1 MSTKLR
7 NSPLLG
13 RNDPALDR
21 ELRKTARVVNALVDS
36 IGSGGGSGSAVAVTS
51 VEIDLGSVPRRDF
64 RLTITDPAVTAT
76 SKVVVWPNGTPATGR
91 GSDDWQWDGA
101 TLTAKAGAGQFTLY
115 AKFDGRV
122 VGKRNIFYQVN

>member
-1 MSTKLR
+1 MKIRT
-7 NSPLLG
+7 SPLLG

-21 ELRKTARVVNALVDS
+21 ELRKAAKVVNSLVDS
-36 IGSGGGSGSAVAVTS
+36 MGSGSTAAVTS

-101 TLTAKAGAGQFTLY
+101 TLTAQAGAGQFTLY

-122 VGKRNIFYQVN
+122 VGKRNVFYQVN

>member
-1 MSTKLR
+1 MKLR

-21 ELRKTARVVNALVDS
+21 ELRKTAKVVNALIDS
-36 IGSGGGSGSAVAVTS
+36 AGSGGGGGTVTLTQ
-51 VEIDLGSVPRRDF
+51 VEIDLGSIPRRDF
-64 RLTITDPAVTAT
+64 KLTITDPSVTVS
-76 SKVVVWPNGTPATGR
+76 SKVVAWPSGVPATGR

-101 TLTAKAGAGQFTLY
+101 TLSANPGTGQFTLF

-122 VGKRNIFYQVN
+122 RGKRNIIYQVS